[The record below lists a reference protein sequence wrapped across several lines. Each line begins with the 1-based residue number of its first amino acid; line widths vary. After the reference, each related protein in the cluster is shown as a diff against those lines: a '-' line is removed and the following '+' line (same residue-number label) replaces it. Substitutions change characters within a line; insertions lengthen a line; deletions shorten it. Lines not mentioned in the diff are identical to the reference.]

1 VDVFCRV
8 KDVEREAPHS
18 RSHGS
23 RDDRLGIN
31 DRISR
36 RDFLNGVLLTG
47 AGLLLHNKSP
57 VISPADAFNGYGGIG
72 DYSHSNG
79 NTWEVLSAGH
89 AMRDGAFESQ
99 IARATDTGEIYD
111 LVAVGGGIS
120 GLAAAIFFQK
130 YKGGRA
136 LVIDNHPIFG
146 GEAKRN
152 EFRVDGQR
160 LIAHQGSAIFLV
172 PKKGGYTDQ
181 FYDMIGMDRRSF
193 SYQTWRGPTPEIPV
207 SHSPYDVADQKHYGF
222 YFGPQFGSPTGTWVM
237 DPWGRRLEGA
247 PISESAKAELLR
259 WGTSRL
265 PFAGPKVEGDAI
277 SRQLDSI
284 TLEDHLIARYN
295 ISRETVHK
303 YLSPTEGGGYGLGP
317 DALSAYCNYAIE
329 NQFPEDGDD
338 ELGDQMFPD
347 GNTGFARLMVKT
359 LIPDAIAGPRT
370 VDATWQN
377 RVNFRALD
385 RASQPTRIRLNS
397 TVVRVEHAG
406 NPSSAPQVV
415 ITYVK
420 GGRLYKVKARSVV
433 MANGSWTTKH
443 VVNDLPASHRE
454 AYAQFYRSPCLMA
467 NIAVRNWRFLYKM
480 GLSGCRWFGG
490 LGDYL
495 NVKKA
500 ALVGNEPRTIDP
512 DSPTVLTIKVLFA
525 EPGLPIGEQGA
536 RGRAKLLSTSFA
548 QYERAFR
555 EQMSDMFAP
564 GGFNPRKDIAGII
577 LNRWGHAYV
586 NPQPGFFFGLNGKP
600 APRDLL
606 RNQPHGRIAFAN
618 TDLAGAS
625 DHRNS
630 IREADRA
637 VKQLVGA

>member
-1 VDVFCRV
+1 MT
-8 KDVEREAPHS
+8 
-18 RSHGS
+18 
-23 RDDRLGIN
+23 
-31 DRISR
+31 DRITR

-47 AGLLLHNKSP
+47 AGLLLHDKAP
-57 VISPADAFNGYGGIG
+57 TISPDDAFNGYGGIG
-72 DYSHSNG
+72 DYAHSNG

-89 AMRDGAFESQ
+89 AMRDGAFESR
-99 IARATDTGEIYD
+99 IAKATDTGEIYD

-152 EFRVDGQR
+152 QFLVDGQR
-160 LIAHQGSAIFLV
+160 LTAHQGSAIFLV
-172 PKKGGYTDQ
+172 PGKGGYTDR
-181 FYDMIGMDRRSF
+181 FYDMIGMDRRTF
-193 SYQTWRGPTPEIPV
+193 NYQTWRGPSPEIPV
-207 SHSPYDVADQKHYGF
+207 SHSPYDVADQRHYGF
-222 YFGPQFGSPTGTWVM
+222 YFTSQFTGQPGQWVM
-237 DPWGRRLEGA
+237 DPWGRLLEGA

-259 WGTSRL
+259 WGTNRA
-265 PFAGPKVEGDAI
+265 PFEGPKAEGDTI

-284 TLEDHLIARYN
+284 TLEDHLMARYN
-295 ISRETVHK
+295 ISRDTVRK

-338 ELGDQMFPD
+338 KLGDQMFPD
-347 GNTGFARLMVKT
+347 GNTGFARLMVKK
-359 LIPDAIAGPRT
+359 LIPDAIAGQRT
-370 VDATWQN
+370 VDAVWQN

-385 RASQPTRIRLNS
+385 RAGQPTRIRLNS

-406 NPSSAPQVV
+406 DPSRADHVV

-420 GGRLYKVKARSVV
+420 GGHLYKVRARSVV

-443 VVNDLPASHRE
+443 IVHDLPASHRE

-467 NIAVRNWRFLYKM
+467 NIAVRNWRFLYNM

-495 NVKKA
+495 NVKRA

-525 EPGLPIGEQGA
+525 QPGLPIGEQGA
-536 RGRAKLLSTSFA
+536 QGRAKLLGTSFA

-555 EQMSDMFAP
+555 EQMGDMFAP
-564 GGFNPRKDIAGII
+564 GGFNPRRDIAGII

-600 APRDLL
+600 APRDIL

-637 VKQLVGA
+637 VKQLTGA